1 MSEIKYET
9 RTVGRRRCRSLPNG
23 LPGRVREP
31 VNIIKVSVNK
41 RFCMSRPFFFHR
53 SPSDGIARCALA
65 TPRRPAIVKDDKTGK
80 KRKQANC
87 SEDCRQEMD
96 WTQKE
101 DADAWTF
108 HISFIMIIWY
118 RNPLIFPLASFTFNG
133 IRPLSTSPYHRHYVR
148 WAAPRPRP
156 TRHRRQ

>member
-1 MSEIKYET
+1 MIRFSKSRVPSNLHGDVGPFGKFFWVIEKETSDWWVSEIKYET

-80 KRKQANC
+80 KENKPTAPKTVDKKWTGPKRK
-87 SEDCRQEMD
+87 MLMHGH
-96 WTQKE
+96 
-101 DADAWTF
+101 F
-108 HISFIMIIWY
+108 ISVSLWSSGTAT
-118 RNPLIFPLASFTFNG
+118 P
-133 IRPLSTSPYHRHYVR
+133 
-148 WAAPRPRP
+148 
-156 TRHRRQ
+156 